1 MTENLDFEI
10 VPTARGR
17 LDNKIQQDAAG
28 FDKLAAAAA
37 DNFDRILDIAA
48 TIVDIQKMQVQAD
61 ACICMLHE
69 QRMMLKEEAEAYV
82 KKLQAETRA
91 NLTKAVPI
99 REMMKDSYSSRYYKL
114 SDDEFSAIISNI
126 LDHMGEL

>member
-28 FDKLAAAAA
+28 FDKLAVAAA

-69 QRMMLKEEAEAYV
+69 QRLMLEEEAEAYPYI
-82 KKLQAETRA
+82 KT
-91 NLTKAVPI
+91 
-99 REMMKDSYSSRYYKL
+99 
-114 SDDEFSAIISNI
+114 
-126 LDHMGEL
+126 

>member
-37 DNFDRILDIAA
+37 DQFVRILDIAA
-48 TIVDIQKMQVQAD
+48 TMVDIQKMQVQAD
-61 ACICMLHE
+61 ACMCMLLE
-69 QRMMLKEEAEAYV
+69 Q
-82 KKLQAETRA
+82 
-91 NLTKAVPI
+91 
-99 REMMKDSYSSRYYKL
+99 
-114 SDDEFSAIISNI
+114 
-126 LDHMGEL
+126 

>member
-28 FDKLAAAAA
+28 FDKLAVAAA

-48 TIVDIQKMQVQAD
+48 T
-61 ACICMLHE
+61 MLTFKRCRYR
-69 QRMMLKEEAEAYV
+69 RMLVFVCFTNNE
-82 KKLQAETRA
+82 
-91 NLTKAVPI
+91 
-99 REMMKDSYSSRYYKL
+99 
-114 SDDEFSAIISNI
+114 
-126 LDHMGEL
+126 

>member
-28 FDKLAAAAA
+28 VDKLAVAAA

-82 KKLQAETRA
+82 KKLQAETSA
-91 NLTKAVPI
+91 TINKAEAI
-99 REMMKDSYSSRYYKL
+99 RKMMNDYYYSGYDKL
-114 SDDEFSAIISNI
+114 SGDEFSAIISNI
-126 LDHMGEL
+126 LDHMGAL